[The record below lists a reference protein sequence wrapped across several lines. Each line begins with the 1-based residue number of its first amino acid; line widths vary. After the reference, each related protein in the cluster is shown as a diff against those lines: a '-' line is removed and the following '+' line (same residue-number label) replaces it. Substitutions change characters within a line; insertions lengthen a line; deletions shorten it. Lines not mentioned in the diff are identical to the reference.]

1 MRGTGGIRLADT
13 DGSTDVP
20 GLYAAGDAASREVI
34 VGGRTGGGSP
44 NAAWAIATGS
54 SASVASSRFAKAC
67 GTVQAFDTDSQ
78 VAQLATSDPH
88 AAAETLEREVRPAEV
103 HLFRSAP
110 RLTAALRTIEAALG
124 TRAGGDA
131 SLAASRSA
139 SALMYVAKLSYTSAL
154 ARCETRGMHRR
165 DVFPLHG
172 GRASRLLIA
181 GMDSE
186 PALRWHAVADRAI
199 V

>member
-1 MRGTGGIRLADT
+1 VRGTGGIRLADT

-44 NAAWAIATGS
+44 NAAWAIPTGS

-78 VAQLATSDPH
+78 VATSDPH

-165 DVFPLHG
+165 DVFPLYG
-172 GRASRLLIA
+172 GRPCVAA
-181 GMDSE
+181 
-186 PALRWHAVADRAI
+186 AHRWYG
-199 V
+199 